1 MASPIKISDIS
12 DNGSREISD
21 EVAIRLRRFAGIKLE
36 ELSKRNPRLLV
47 FPHCLGDNGDDIGK
61 ECLFSLGGESLHVGN
76 VVGFWEVDNIHVHV
90 HSRFDTDKRQYFFH
104 YMLQRVG
111 GVNVL
116 DMHTMP
122 DEEDVW
128 DFLIYLFPL
137 LLKKAMAQGVFRTY
151 RVFEYN
157 DDHLRGNINVARFL
171 RRDIPFGGRIAYST
185 REHTPNNHVIQLVRH
200 TVEFIR
206 RRNPMLLTMDS
217 EMRQAVGSIVQIT
230 PDYDEHERGRVVS
243 QNLRPVRHPYY
254 SAYTALQKI
263 CLQILRHERITFGEK
278 NGDICGIVF
287 DAAWLWEEYLAKIF
301 SGSKAFAGVIHPQN
315 KLGKSPVYF
324 LHPNLSPHYPDFY
337 DEKRRVV
344 MDAKYKR
351 LENNG
356 IGRDDL
362 FQLISYMHVL
372 KYDKGALV
380 FPSHDTA
387 CRPEGVLNGFGG
399 YIGLL
404 SLAVPNTESVVTFQE
419 FALQLQNAEEDF
431 LRTAEDAIHNAWNN
445 RAGEVS

>member
-1 MASPIKISDIS
+1 M
-12 DNGSREISD
+12 
-21 EVAIRLRRFAGIKLE
+21 RLRRFAGITLE
-36 ELSKRNPRLLV
+36 ELSGKNPRLLV

-61 ECLFSLGGESLHVGN
+61 ECLFSLGGDSLHVGN
-76 VVGFWEVDNIHVHV
+76 VVGFWGVGNIHVHV

-104 YMLQRVG
+104 YMLQRVA

-116 DMHTMP
+116 DMNTLP
-122 DEEDVW
+122 DEEEVW
-128 DFLIYLFPL
+128 DFLVYLFPM
-137 LLKKAMAQGVFRTY
+137 LLKTALAQGIFRTY
-151 RVFEYN
+151 RVFNYN
-157 DDHLRGNINVARFL
+157 DDHLRGNIDVARFL
-171 RRDIPFGGRIAYST
+171 RRDIPFPGRIAYST

-206 RRNPMLLTMDS
+206 RRNPVLLTMDS
-217 EMRQAVGSIVQIT
+217 EMRQAVGVIMQIT

-278 NGDICGIVF
+278 DGDICGIVF

-301 SGSKAFAGVIHPQN
+301 AGSKVFADVVHPQN

-324 LHPNLSPHYPDFY
+324 LHSKRSPHYPDFY
-337 DEKRRVV
+337 DEKRHVV
-344 MDAKYKR
+344 LDAKYKN

-372 KYDKGALV
+372 KYDKGGLV
-380 FPSHDTA
+380 FPSYATSFKQV
-387 CRPEGVLNGFGG
+387 GVVHGFGG
-399 YIGLL
+399 YLGLL
-404 SLAVPNTESVVTFQE
+404 SLAVPEKESVATFPE
-419 FALQLQNAEEDF
+419 FAQRLHTAEERF
-431 LRTAEDAIHNAWNN
+431 LQWLEKAAKAAWKN
-445 RAGEVS
+445 RVEQLS